1 MQGALLPIFIFDGVT
16 PVTEKCSY
24 NKMAF
29 LLECLEDL
37 DSQFRDLGGKL
48 YCFKCVSL
56 SL

>member
-16 PVTEKCSY
+16 PVTERCSY

-37 DSQFRDLGGKL
+37 DSQSRDLGGKL
-48 YCFKCVSL
+48 YCFK
-56 SL
+56 